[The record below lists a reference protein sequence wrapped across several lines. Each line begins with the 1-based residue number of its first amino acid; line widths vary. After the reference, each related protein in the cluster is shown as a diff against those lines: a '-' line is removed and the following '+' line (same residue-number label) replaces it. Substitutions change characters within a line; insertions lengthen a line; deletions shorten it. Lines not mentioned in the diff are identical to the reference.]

1 MHVCSWFQRNAEF
14 IVSLV
19 LSMFHKAPTFHQP
32 IILFLPKTL
41 QDIHKLITLVQ
52 ETRKKK
58 SPPTKTNKK
67 PQITKRQRSR
77 GNPLCWCD

>member
-58 SPPTKTNKK
+58 PTNQNQQKTPDN
-67 PQITKRQRSR
+67 
-77 GNPLCWCD
+77 